1 MRGQLVNE
9 CACLVGSTIVDTI
22 SMVKLLNDLRK
33 KCTLKKSWIQ
43 IMYYLTWDIQKM
55 VCLSCFFILAG
66 VK

>member
-1 MRGQLVNE
+1 MSRREYDSRYN
-9 CACLVGSTIVDTI
+9 
-22 SMVKLLNDLRK
+22 MVKLLNDLPK

-43 IMYYLTWDIQKM
+43 IMYYSYLTWDIQKM